1 MVAIVFDYRNLFD
14 ILKSIDF
21 VENCVWLPLCLGPR
35 MHEGQ
40 NRVPEQ
46 SAREAVD
53 CQEWPTITSKAT
65 ITKVRYINSTIATSH
80 PRGVKVIGYE

>member
-14 ILKSIDF
+14 ILKSIHF

-40 NRVPEQ
+40 NRVPG
-46 SAREAVD
+46 SIKRTKLGYMTAVVAWN
-53 CQEWPTITSKAT
+53 EAT
-65 ITKVRYINSTIATSH
+65 ISTATHFSALSTYVH
-80 PRGVKVIGYE
+80 DDIELPS

>member
-40 NRVPEQ
+40 NRVPG
-46 SAREAVD
+46 SIKRTKLGYMTAVVAW
-53 CQEWPTITSKAT
+53 E
-65 ITKVRYINSTIATSH
+65 
-80 PRGVKVIGYE
+80 RGYNLYCHSFLCTFHVCA

>member
-21 VENCVWLPLCLGPR
+21 VENCVWLPLCLSPR

-40 NRVPEQ
+40 NRVPG
-46 SAREAVD
+46 S
-53 CQEWPTITSKAT
+53 I
-65 ITKVRYINSTIATSH
+65 
-80 PRGVKVIGYE
+80 